1 MNLTEASSTSCVL
14 QSVHCSHLWTFQTKS
29 LEWQPCPLGGSSW
42 ELILRALWSSQTCSP
57 WCSQTFKG
65 LGIKYEV
72 HEDLGREN
80 MLKSVPL
87 RAPGSHQKG
96 DESFLI
102 LKEGPS
108 LKNTT
113 KLLEACSQ
121 LPSSYTVS
129 SEWFQK
135 QDHKLLGGS
144 KSSLLL
150 NSAFVPIGNG
160 SQKEQSFHWVGF
172 SLL

>member
-1 MNLTEASSTSCVL
+1 ML
-14 QSVHCSHLWTFQTKS
+14 Q
-29 LEWQPCPLGGSSW
+29 
-42 ELILRALWSSQTCSP
+42 
-57 WCSQTFKG
+57 
-65 LGIKYEV
+65 
-72 HEDLGREN
+72 
-80 MLKSVPL
+80 SVPL

-113 KLLEACSQ
+113 KFLEACSQ

-129 SEWFQK
+129 SEWYQK

-144 KSSLLL
+144 KSSLL
-150 NSAFVPIGNG
+150 NSAFAPIGNG
-160 SQKEQSFHWVGF
+160 SQEEQSFH
-172 SLL
+172 